1 MIFGQIHNTRI
12 YIGGKRKKEEIYRE
26 NIRLREKLGEAP
38 DDDDDD
44 EYFTMTVLDR
54 LEQLQKDQE
63 DIKNGIIKKKNRVK
77 VCIDIYSVFFFLKG
91 FISQKPLNHISMSSS
106 YTLPF

>member
-1 MIFGQIHNTRI
+1 MIFGQIHNTGI
-12 YIGGKRKKEEIYRE
+12 YIGGKKTKEEIYLE

-38 DDDDDD
+38 RDDDDDDDD

-77 VCIDIYSVFFFLKG
+77 VCIDIYRVFSILKG
-91 FISQKPLNHISMSSS
+91 IFKS
-106 YTLPF
+106 YLYA

>member
-1 MIFGQIHNTRI
+1 MIFGQIHNTGI
-12 YIGGKRKKEEIYRE
+12 YIGGKRTKEEIYLE
-26 NIRLREKLGEAP
+26 NIRLREKLGEASR

-63 DIKNGIIKKKNRVK
+63 DIKNGIIQKKNRLK
-77 VCIDIYSVFFFLKG
+77 VCIDIYRVFFILKG
-91 FISQKPLNHISMSSS
+91 IFKS
-106 YTLPF
+106 YLYA